1 MYEYQ
6 APDGEVYGPYEEEQ
20 LLEFVKGSRMNGN
33 SLVRKHGEEEE
44 WTPLS
49 QVEDLSYICREAAES
64 PMPHTP
70 TTIPA
75 AAPIA
80 AATPGGQPIKKPGKI
95 QAISIMTLVGG
106 ILAIIVAIMFF
117 LFYLPILGM
126 ATLGLGC
133 IFIVCPI
140 YSLVF
145 GIMAIIKGSQMLG
158 DNPMPAFK
166 SAKGIAIMQIVNI
179 ICCDGPNLVMGIINL
194 GFLNAPEVKE
204 WSRSQGGEI

>member
-1 MYEYQ
+1 
-6 APDGEVYGPYEEEQ
+6 
-20 LLEFVKGSRMNGN
+20 
-33 SLVRKHGEEEE
+33 
-44 WTPLS
+44 
-49 QVEDLSYICREAAES
+49 
-64 PMPHTP
+64 
-70 TTIPA
+70 
-75 AAPIA
+75 
-80 AATPGGQPIKKPGKI
+80 
-95 QAISIMTLVGG
+95 
-106 ILAIIVAIMFF
+106 
-117 LFYLPILGM
+117 M

-194 GFLNAPEVKE
+194 VFLNDPEVKE
-204 WSRSQGGEI
+204 WIRSQGGEI